1 MLFKSKLLKFT
12 RLFLLFFLINLYAPT
27 YSQIVEIESNIPSS
41 SYLRKKP
48 KNNFY
53 F

>member
-12 RLFLLFFLINLYAPT
+12 RLFLLFFLINLHAPT